1 MINLN
6 EEPNVDR
13 FVNDLEGKELI
24 IYEDVQG
31 SKIYVKY
38 DGDRFIIKPRSLKNE
53 ELNFVDLAVQ
63 KYYNKAY
70 AFFHTL
76 PSYVTNMLNKSWW
89 FLFEYVPD
97 TRPGNIEYKRL
108 PENNL
113 ILTSIVKAGRYVF
126 DYEEILEYAQLFDVD
141 PLPLIFKGKLTTKHL
156 EVIRLFL
163 KTSKEDL
170 KFVFGEESFAKFFY
184 NILNPTMTNSFL
196 MDADNFNDNLE
207 KIIVRINGD
216 DKFTF
221 EILNPLYAKNIDINA
236 TEHAQIFSL
245 VIMNFLEFLQLKDVE
260 HYTPKGL
267 TKDEMYINLISVLFN
282 DYILNMKDDIAE
294 WDIIIPEFIKD
305 DKFKININLIR
316 NKDTKE
322 LVKSSPKIEY
332 VFKIIL
338 GSYNKKRKKPIG
350 IMTEGAVDL
359 FNKMVEKIDK
369 HLENLLNVN
378 RDYRFQKID
387 LLNFADYFDMKFDKD
402 ASGEIYPDTKIEFQ
416 KEEGTEMQKGK
427 KKGIKKKG
435 GDENIKSP
443 GTIQPGTGVGQ
454 S

>member
-1 MINLN
+1 MINLSG
-6 EEPNVDR
+6 EPNVDK

-31 SKIYVKY
+31 SKIFVNYT
-38 DGDRFIIKPRSLKNE
+38 GDRFIIKPRSLKND

-63 KYYNKAY
+63 KYYNRVF

-76 PSYVTNMLNKSWW
+76 PSYVTNMLNRSW
-89 FLFEYVPD
+89 FFCFEFVSDLKPA
-97 TRPGNIEYKRL
+97 NIEYKRL
-108 PENNL
+108 PSNNL
-113 ILTSIVKAGRYVF
+113 ILTAIVKGGKYIF
-126 DYEEILEYAQLFDVD
+126 NYDEILEYSQLFDID
-141 PLPLIFKGKLTTKHL
+141 PLPLIFKGKLTSKHL

-163 KTSKEDL
+163 KTSRDDL

-184 NILNPTMTNSFL
+184 NILNPNKKNSFL
-196 MDADNFNDNLE
+196 MDEENFNSNME
-207 KIIVRINGD
+207 KIIVRIEGD

-221 EILNPLYAKNIDINA
+221 EILNPLYAKNIDTNS

-245 VIMNFLEFLQLKDVE
+245 VIMNFLEFLQLKDIN

-282 DYILNMKDDIAE
+282 DYLLNMKDDIAE

-322 LVKSSPKIEY
+322 LVKSSPKVEY

-338 GSYNKKRKKPIG
+338 GTYNKKRKKPIG
-350 IMTEGAVDL
+350 IMTEGSVDL

-369 HLENLLNVN
+369 HLEELLNVN

-387 LLNFADYFDMKFDKD
+387 LLNFADYFDMKLDKD
-402 ASGEIYPDTKIEFQ
+402 AAGEIYPDTKIEFQ
-416 KEEGTEMQKGK
+416 KEEETEMQKGK
-427 KKGIKKKG
+427 KKGITKKKG
-435 GDENIKSP
+435 GNEDIKSP
-443 GTIQPGTGVGQ
+443 GASQPGIGQ
-454 S
+454 

>member
-1 MINLN
+1 MIKLN
-6 EEPNVDR
+6 ESID
-13 FVNDLEGKELI
+13 VNKFTDALEGKELI

-31 SKIYVKY
+31 SKIYVNY
-38 DGDRFIIKPRSLKNE
+38 NGDRFIIKPRSLKND

-63 KYYNKAY
+63 NFYNRAF

-76 PSYVTNMLNKSWW
+76 PSYVTNMLNKNYW
-89 FLFEYVPD
+89 FLFEYLAD
-97 TRPGNIEYKRL
+97 EKTSNIQYKRL
-108 PENNL
+108 PKNNL
-113 ILTSIVKAGRYVF
+113 ILTSIVKSGKHTF
-126 DYEEILEYAQLFDVD
+126 NYEEILEYSKLFDID
-141 PLPLIFKGKLTTKHL
+141 PLPLIFKGKLTSKHL

-184 NILNPTMTNSFL
+184 NILNPNMTNSFL
-196 MDADNFNDNLE
+196 MDKENFNDNLE
-207 KIIVRINGD
+207 KIIVRVDGD

-221 EILNPLYAKNIDINA
+221 EILNPLYQKNVDENS
-236 TEHAQIFSL
+236 TEHAQVFSL
-245 VIMNFLEFLQLKDVE
+245 VLMNFLEFLQLKDIE
-260 HYTPKGL
+260 FYKPKGL

-282 DYILNMKDDIAE
+282 DYLLNMKDDITN
-294 WDIIIPEFIKD
+294 WDIIVPEFIKD

-338 GSYNKKRKKPIG
+338 GSYNRKRKKPIG
-350 IMTEGAVDL
+350 IMTENSVDL
-359 FNKMVEKIDK
+359 LNKMIDKINK
-369 HLENLLNVN
+369 HLENLLNIN

-402 ASGEIYPDTKIEFQ
+402 ASGEIYPETSIQFD
-416 KEEGTEMQKGK
+416 KEEQTSMQKGK
-427 KKGIKKKG
+427 KKGTTKKK
-435 GDENIKSP
+435 KL
-443 GTIQPGTGVGQ
+443 
-454 S
+454 